1 MRRTILS
8 LFVLLTCVP
17 LAAQQTVNSGPID
30 KFNTISLTG
39 NIIAKIIPSDVN
51 SVDVFITD
59 ADIKN
64 LKWGVT
70 NGALSITFRQP
81 SSKLGRAEMI
91 IQYTDT
97 LKSVSISNGE
107 LSFDNPLTGDL
118 LTISVK
124 GGGVLNG
131 YVDVLDLMVDV
142 TGNSAAL
149 LSGTA
154 RYVTLRT
161 TEKSKVDMREVDAL
175 SIVADAA
182 TGSEAF
188 VKTNERLVA
197 NAKTG
202 ATIFYQGTPLIVRDR
217 SSKLD
222 TSVGASVINVG
233 K

>member
-81 SSKLGRAEMI
+81 SS
-91 IQYTDT
+91 
-97 LKSVSISNGE
+97 
-107 LSFDNPLTGDL
+107 
-118 LTISVK
+118 
-124 GGGVLNG
+124 
-131 YVDVLDLMVDV
+131 
-142 TGNSAAL
+142 
-149 LSGTA
+149 
-154 RYVTLRT
+154 
-161 TEKSKVDMREVDAL
+161 
-175 SIVADAA
+175 
-182 TGSEAF
+182 
-188 VKTNERLVA
+188 
-197 NAKTG
+197 
-202 ATIFYQGTPLIVRDR
+202 
-217 SSKLD
+217 
-222 TSVGASVINVG
+222 
-233 K
+233 